1 MSKPFRLFLLSFL
14 LISQLSMGQDK
25 LSAVDQIA
33 LQEGNSAFMNMA
45 YEDAIDIY
53 KGLENKDPNNDFL
66 KYRIGFCYLELK
78 EIDNAIKYFEQ
89 VNGRGLK
96 KKYFDFYYAYGQALQ
111 RQGKYNTALENY
123 NEFLKNGRSKDIKY
137 YEVERFIKQCNYA
150 IEAVKNPVSVQI
162 GNMGD
167 YINSDYDDFHPI
179 VSLDGKMMVFTS
191 RRSSDNNLEML
202 EDGQY
207 FENVFYTTWNEE
219 NEDWNES
226 APIPGK
232 LNSKEYDANTGISPD
247 GNSILVYKN
256 SNELNKKTFSG
267 VGSGD
272 ILISKKGK
280 NGLWSASQV
289 VEGINSTYFDGGACF
304 SPDGNKIYFISDRQ
318 GMMYGDAQGAKDI
331 WVSEIQAD
339 GTWGKPENL
348 GETINTPYN
357 EISVYMHPN
366 GKTLFFASEGHDDKN
381 LGGFDIFKS
390 ELKNGTWSTPE
401 NIGFPINTAGD
412 EKEFYLSADG
422 KTGWISARKEDKK
435 RTDIFQVN
443 LSFYNVI
450 TGTSED
456 LAILKG
462 SVKDQVT
469 GYLVKTKIKFTN
481 KTTGEV
487 TEVSS
492 DEDGK
497 YVTPLAANTTYTV
510 SIIAKGYNNFS
521 KDYTLQLPK
530 EEEPTRKRRAPRRK
544 RGEVEQPI
552 TTAEIYE
559 TTFNISL
566 SRSEQLNIINKD
578 LLQTQNIRF
587 EKEGTSY
594 KIHDFSLATLGQ
606 FADQLNAEQKVNVQM
621 SAHFVDENDERD
633 ASLAVSQQLGDL
645 VKAFLI
651 ERGVAESRITLWNM
665 GNSQPLVESK
675 TEEGRKANRRV
686 EIKIVL

>member
-348 GETINTPYN
+348 GETINTLIMKSAFTCTPMVKPYSLHLKDMM
-357 EISVYMHPN
+357 I
-366 GKTLFFASEGHDDKN
+366 KT
-381 LGGFDIFKS
+381 
-390 ELKNGTWSTPE
+390 
-401 NIGFPINTAGD
+401 
-412 EKEFYLSADG
+412 
-422 KTGWISARKEDKK
+422 
-435 RTDIFQVN
+435 
-443 LSFYNVI
+443 
-450 TGTSED
+450 
-456 LAILKG
+456 
-462 SVKDQVT
+462 
-469 GYLVKTKIKFTN
+469 
-481 KTTGEV
+481 
-487 TEVSS
+487 
-492 DEDGK
+492 
-497 YVTPLAANTTYTV
+497 
-510 SIIAKGYNNFS
+510 
-521 KDYTLQLPK
+521 
-530 EEEPTRKRRAPRRK
+530 
-544 RGEVEQPI
+544 
-552 TTAEIYE
+552 
-559 TTFNISL
+559 
-566 SRSEQLNIINKD
+566 
-578 LLQTQNIRF
+578 
-587 EKEGTSY
+587 
-594 KIHDFSLATLGQ
+594 
-606 FADQLNAEQKVNVQM
+606 
-621 SAHFVDENDERD
+621 
-633 ASLAVSQQLGDL
+633 
-645 VKAFLI
+645 
-651 ERGVAESRITLWNM
+651 
-665 GNSQPLVESK
+665 
-675 TEEGRKANRRV
+675 
-686 EIKIVL
+686 